1 MSLSQMQIGC
11 LPGSQMGLTSMQR
24 EPVGV
29 GSVVGV
35 GAVPANMAAAA
46 TTRAAEIDLRMVG
59 LRLGD
64 EGSVAAWWVG
74 WNLALGQLNTSMMT
88 FFGLDWLNRE
98 ATCLVCGSCGYVH
111 WFLLPPVR

>member
-24 EPVGV
+24 ELVGV

-46 TTRAAEIDLRMVG
+46 TKKPARTELRM
-59 LRLGD
+59 
-64 EGSVAAWWVG
+64 
-74 WNLALGQLNTSMMT
+74 LAL
-88 FFGLDWLNRE
+88 R
-98 ATCLVCGSCGYVH
+98 
-111 WFLLPPVR
+111 